1 VGAGLL
7 GLFLIGLG
15 IGHLIGAGGGS
26 GSPSAAAPQQS
37 TQPSTA
43 PTTQPT
49 ATPAQNATPAAG
61 TGNARFQ
68 RTTASIP
75 SKCTTSQG
83 CPVQITLKNSGE
95 RGSGTV
101 TLTLTDGTN
110 AIATFNGPIPT
121 TDAGQT
127 VTVTGY
133 ANGDGLPAYLRSGGT
148 VYVSTIDIKN
158 G

>member
-1 VGAGLL
+1 
-7 GLFLIGLG
+7 
-15 IGHLIGAGGGS
+15 GGS

-43 PTTQPT
+43 PTTQAT
-49 ATPAQNATPAAG
+49 ATPAPTPTANAG
-61 TGNARFQ
+61 TGNAKFQ
-68 RTTASIP
+68 RTTATIP

-83 CPVQITLKNSGE
+83 CPVQITLKNNGE
-95 RGSGTV
+95 RGNGTV

-110 AIATFNGPIPT
+110 PIATFSGPIPT

-127 VTVTGY
+127 ATVTGY
-133 ANGDGLPAYLRSGGT
+133 ANGDGLPSYLRSGGT
-148 VYVSTIDIKN
+148 VYISTIDIKN